1 MKQIIVNVEDFEI
14 KAALLEDNKLSE
26 FFVQR
31 DDKKR
36 INGNIYKGRV
46 ANILP
51 GMESAFVD
59 IGLAKNAFLY
69 VKDLREF
76 EEKYLDGIK
85 NSQRPIEDILNVG
98 DEVIVQILKEPRGN
112 KGARVTTHYTIPGK
126 YLVLMPNND
135 YIAISQKI
143 SNPEERKRLEDIL
156 REVKPEN
163 VGVIIRTAAEGK
175 SEIHFEKEIEYL
187 IKKWNDIESQITRAN
202 LGEILYKDNDLV
214 QRIGRDIFS
223 KDIDK
228 LIIDDEVKYWELI
241 DYLSAFSET
250 SFRTKIELYNEKTAI
265 FDKYNVNSE
274 LEKALKE
281 VVWLDC
287 GGYLVIQRT
296 EALISIDVN
305 TGKNTGSCNLEET
318 VLETNLEA
326 AEEIPRQLRLRN
338 LSGIIIIDFI
348 DMKVDEDKK
357 KVLQVLEKN
366 LKKDRVKNNVIHFT
380 DLGLVEMT
388 RKRVGRPLLNYFLE
402 ECSHC
407 GGTGYV
413 KSKDVIIH
421 DIISEVKYTSSD
433 EDISL
438 IKVQVGKELY
448 PTLNET
454 YRELISSYLKDRG
467 KKFKLELVKDKGVED
482 YELILE
488 I

>member
-14 KAALLEDNKLSE
+14 KAALLEDNRLSE

-31 DDKKR
+31 DEKKR

-143 SNPEERKRLEDIL
+143 SDPEERKRLEDIL

-187 IKKWNDIESQITRAN
+187 IKKWNDIESQITKAN
-202 LGEILYKDNDLV
+202 VGEILYKDNDLV

-265 FDKYNVNSE
+265 FDEYNVNSE